1 MTLRQDLNSNK
12 FIFTAELNPPKA
24 ADISILL
31 ERAHPLKNLVSAINI
46 TDNSGAS
53 MKMASLA
60 VSYLMQRET
69 GIEAIWQMTC
79 RDRNRLGLQSDLL
92 GGWALGLRNIL
103 ILSGDPADKGDAPT
117 TKGSFDLKSDE
128 LLLAVAKLKQGK
140 DYDDNPLAQGIASSP
155 TAPRNDGGVV
165 AGNDGAPHNDRHCE
179 TRSVEAI
186 PVPSIV
192 DYCAA
197 AAAHPGVPDLKAQAE
212 TMQRRYDIGAE
223 FFQTQIVFDIDQ
235 LKRFADSIP
244 EELAKKTLIGIT
256 PLKTLGQANFINKN
270 IWGVN
275 IPQTDIAAMT
285 AAIGIDDAKSADAM
299 KRQHQAGLKI
309 AKTIVDEVRK
319 LPFKGVHVM
328 AIAQEDRLAEIISSL

>member
-1 MTLRQDLNSNK
+1 MTLRQDLSSNK

-24 ADISILL
+24 ANADILIA
-31 ERAHPLKNLVSAINI
+31 RARPLKNLVSAINI

-128 LLLAVAKLKQGK
+128 LLTAVSKLKQGQ
-140 DYDDNPLAQGIASSP
+140 DFDN
-155 TAPRNDGGVV
+155 NKVEGV
-165 AGNDGAPHNDRHCE
+165 
-179 TRSVEAI
+179 I
-186 PVPSIV
+186 

-197 AAAHPGVPDLKAQAE
+197 AAAHPGAPDLKAQAE
-212 TMQRRYDIGAE
+212 TMQRRLDAGAE

-244 EELAKKTLIGIT
+244 ESLARKTLVGIT

-275 IPQTDIAAMT
+275 IPEANMATMT
-285 AAIGIDDAKSADAM
+285 AAIGTDDAKSPDAM
-299 KRQHQAGLKI
+299 KRQHEAGLEI
-309 AKTIVDEVRK
+309 AQKLTAELRK
-319 LPFKGVHVM
+319 LPFKGAHIM
-328 AIAQEDRLAEIISSL
+328 AIAQEDRLVDIIKYLSV